1 MAGPEGPATFRIRSI
16 LPLVVT
22 GQTPLQ
28 RLDNLMARLVEADQ
42 TGGGFD
48 ALQVAQELGEIR
60 ALLAQAPAVR
70 RAPGGQLHFRCEGC
84 GTISHGASRP
94 ERCPECGSDKLFN
107 VDLEQANVESG
118 GG

>member
-1 MAGPEGPATFRIRSI
+1 MKEP
-16 LPLVVT
+16 
-22 GQTPLQ
+22 TPLQ

-42 TGGGFD
+42 TGAGVEPLKL
-48 ALQVAQELGEIR
+48 AEELGEIR
-60 ALLAQAPAVR
+60 ALLAQGRAVR
-70 RAPGGQLHFRCEGC
+70 RAPGGQLHFRCESC

-94 ERCPECGSDKLFN
+94 ERCPECGADQLVN

>member
-1 MAGPEGPATFRIRSI
+1 MEGP
-16 LPLVVT
+16 
-22 GQTPLQ
+22 TPLQ

-60 ALLAQAPAVR
+60 SLFAQARAVR
-70 RAPGGQLHFRCEGC
+70 RAPGGKLHFRCESC
-84 GTISHGASRP
+84 GTISHGESRP
-94 ERCPECGSDKLFN
+94 ERCPECGADQLIN
-107 VDLEQANVESG
+107 VDLEQPNVESG